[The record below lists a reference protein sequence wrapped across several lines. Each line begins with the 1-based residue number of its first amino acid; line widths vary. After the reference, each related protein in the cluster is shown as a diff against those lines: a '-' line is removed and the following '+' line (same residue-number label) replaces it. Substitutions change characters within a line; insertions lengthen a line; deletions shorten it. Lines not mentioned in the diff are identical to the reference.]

1 MQGVHLQALYKCP
14 AAQAPF
20 SMDPVRDLLI
30 WAIVQN
36 RKELADII
44 WAQVNFSTFKP
55 SLHRAESNSFVF
67 VIILKMQVRSGKC
80 SFVNVSIE
88 SSFSIS
94 VIYLLHKCNLQLEE
108 I

>member
-1 MQGVHLQALYKCP
+1 MQGVHLQAFYKRS

-55 SLHRAESNSFVF
+55 SQHRAESNSFVF
-67 VIILKMQVRSGKC
+67 VIILKMQIRSGKC
-80 SFVNVSIE
+80 SFLIVSIE
-88 SSFSIS
+88 NSFSIS
-94 VIYLLHKCNLQLEE
+94 VIYLLHNVTCN
-108 I
+108 

>member
-1 MQGVHLQALYKCP
+1 MQGVQLQALYRRS

-20 SMDPVRDLLI
+20 SIDPVRDLLI

-44 WAQVNFSTFKP
+44 WAQVNFFTFKP

-67 VIILKMQVRSGKC
+67 VIKLKMQIRCGKC

-94 VIYLLHKCNLQLEE
+94 VMNRDHQYINVTYN
-108 I
+108 